1 MSPDG
6 LAEPSLLERLIAVVL
21 HNDVTCMAEKP
32 VADFTVLAFSR
43 DGAKT
48 KHLRKFRPELFV
60 AFRETPLKP
69 SGLHFQRLVLLA
81 VTNHLNRFV
90 VVGIRCLAAALH
102 RTLKLAHGTVI
113 RVRAR
118 RNLHFGN
125 CPVLSRIGER
135 PESRIN
141 GHAQILAGV
150 GVLQR
155 SLLREQWTTAQTP
168 SSVASSACSHSEGT
182 HEEGCML

>member
-43 DGAKT
+43 GGAKT

-69 SGLHFQRLVLLA
+69 SGLHLQSLKA
-81 VTNHLNRFV
+81 EKY
-90 VVGIRCLAAALH
+90 
-102 RTLKLAHGTVI
+102 TLT
-113 RVRAR
+113 
-118 RNLHFGN
+118 HFPAFKG
-125 CPVLSRIGER
+125 
-135 PESRIN
+135 
-141 GHAQILAGV
+141 
-150 GVLQR
+150 
-155 SLLREQWTTAQTP
+155 
-168 SSVASSACSHSEGT
+168 
-182 HEEGCML
+182 